1 MRSRSTRIISEVEK
15 VWQRVMSIWY
25 RSGNR
30 AERIPSSN
38 ELAEE
43 FGIARSS
50 VRIALERLTAAG
62 FLVTRKGSGTF
73 VNPKRCLD
81 PALESPLVGLLI
93 SSGDYFYYPPVIQA
107 ELECFYGVLRNS
119 GWNVREV
126 TGHMGCFEDACQVIK
141 YSYLDGII
149 TFGSSQFAVMAS
161 KSMLPTVNM
170 GGYVPGVCNVVTG
183 CTSVLRE
190 LFGIAGRDSGINVWT
205 TMPESMPEYLLWH
218 LQRHPGVRITRGH
231 YRPHADGDSYF
242 SRLRGQFASECP
254 DWLLTTPE
262 ERGRIREIIISLYGV
277 EKARSL
283 LWVDLIE
290 PGKDR
295 GWPAYFFHSRR
306 REEVQAAIDL
316 LAPRLAGGGH
326 DGEEARDVVV
336 EAELVKI

>member
-30 AERIPSSN
+30 AVRIPSSN

-43 FGIARSS
+43 FGIARS
-50 VRIALERLTAAG
+50 
-62 FLVTRKGSGTF
+62 
-73 VNPKRCLD
+73 
-81 PALESPLVGLLI
+81 
-93 SSGDYFYYPPVIQA
+93 
-107 ELECFYGVLRNS
+107 
-119 GWNVREV
+119 
-126 TGHMGCFEDACQVIK
+126 
-141 YSYLDGII
+141 
-149 TFGSSQFAVMAS
+149 
-161 KSMLPTVNM
+161 
-170 GGYVPGVCNVVTG
+170 
-183 CTSVLRE
+183 SVLRE

-262 ERGRIREIIISLYGV
+262 ERGQIREIIISLYGV